1 MSSHHRS
8 IQGPEHSGRV
18 YPYRAVE
25 ERLLSGLPAGARILD
40 LGCSEG
46 ANLTRLAARGH
57 VIGVD
62 ASLQRLVEARRTA
75 PVAAGVGER
84 LPFAGG
90 SFDLV
95 YVSHVLHHASDH
107 RVVLGEIHRVLKP
120 DGAVLIV
127 ETFDDNP
134 AVRLARNLRIGWDSD
149 RVPSRFRFEGL
160 ISDVERSGFHVE
172 ERGQFNVVYWVWDVA
187 QIKVPRLARLVHAA
201 EQLEMAAAQRFR
213 RFSAHGYILARP
225 RGETP
230 GRHLHAG

>member
-1 MSSHHRS
+1 MSGHHRS
-8 IQGPEHSGRV
+8 VQGPEHSGRV

-40 LGCSEG
+40 LGCSAG
-46 ANLTRLAARGH
+46 ANLARLAASGR

-62 ASLQRLVEARRTA
+62 ASPLRLLGARRVA

-95 YVSHVLHHASDH
+95 YVSHVLHHAEDH
-107 RVVLGEIHRVLKP
+107 RAVLGEIHRVLKE

-149 RVPSRFRFEGL
+149 RVPSRFRFGGL
-160 ISDVERSGFHVE
+160 IADVERTGFHVE

-187 QIKVPRLARLVHAA
+187 QIKVPRLARLVGAA
-201 EQLEMAAAQRFR
+201 ERLEMAATQRLR
-213 RFSAHGYILARP
+213 RFSAHGFILARP
-225 RGETP
+225 RDGTS

>member
-1 MSSHHRS
+1 MSPHRRS
-8 IQGPEHSGRV
+8 VQGPEHSGRV

-46 ANLTRLAARGH
+46 ANLARLAASGR
-57 VIGVD
+57 VMGVD
-62 ASLQRLVEARRTA
+62 PSPRRLVEARRAA

-107 RVVLGEIHRVLKP
+107 RTVLVEIHRVLKA
-120 DGAVLIV
+120 DGSVLIV

-160 ISDVERSGFHVE
+160 IADVERSGFHIE

-187 QIKVPRLARLVHAA
+187 QIKVPRLARWVRAV
-201 EQLEMAAAQRFR
+201 ERLEVAAAQHFR
-213 RFSAHGYILARP
+213 GFSAHGYILARS
-225 RGETP
+225 REGTS